1 MACSA
6 SGCVEWVVEVE
17 DGRLPTILP
26 VRYVPQSQRDVPLL
40 HRASSVRHLELP
52 GCTKVARREIAR
64 VSHGSGRGI
73 DAVPRRSREGANS
86 PHHQGTLGN
95 EKCLAGMP
103 WVGTRVSGTLVLGSD
118 GRPGRG
124 TPTLTSQRA
133 STSRS
138 TFSPRPAGIS
148 TLQAEARKA
157 SLI

>member
-73 DAVPRRSREGANS
+73 DAVPRRSREGANF

-103 WVGTRVSGTLVLGSD
+103 WVGTRVSGTLVLGSAE
-118 GRPGRG
+118 GRVGEPPLLHPSVPALRGR
-124 TPTLTSQRA
+124 
-133 STSRS
+133 RS
-138 TFSPRPAGIS
+138 LQDQPVSVLCRPRHGRH
-148 TLQAEARKA
+148 L
-157 SLI
+157 